1 MKNNVENFFLYLNDR
16 MSSQE
21 KKIFEDDLKKSDE
34 LNYEFEEYKNL
45 AHSINET
52 KNIEVNKDYSE
63 SIVPNFRSRLER
75 TDERKSYTNLKY
87 IFASLVIIITGYIFV
102 SQFDGENKQ
111 ELKQALTNLSDDEI
125 NLIANDFYASDDL
138 TKNITDISSQKLDS
152 IYTENLKTSLTES
165 IGDINSNVI
174 LSKNNVTDI
183 DQYLSDNDI
192 ELIYSQLIQKK
203 IL

>member
-1 MKNNVENFFLYLNDR
+1 MKNNEEKFFLYLNDR

-75 TDERKSYTNLKY
+75 TDERKSYINLKY
-87 IFASLVIIITGYIFV
+87 IFASLVIIITGYIFI
-102 SQFDGENKQ
+102 SQFNGENKQ
-111 ELKQALTNLSDDEI
+111 ELQQVLADLSDDEL
-125 NLIANDFYASDDL
+125 NLIAN
-138 TKNITDISSQKLDS
+138 
-152 IYTENLKTSLTES
+152 
-165 IGDINSNVI
+165 
-174 LSKNNVTDI
+174 
-183 DQYLSDNDI
+183 
-192 ELIYSQLIQKK
+192 
-203 IL
+203 

>member
-1 MKNNVENFFLYLNDR
+1 M
-16 MSSQE
+16 
-21 KKIFEDDLKKSDE
+21 
-34 LNYEFEEYKNL
+34 
-45 AHSINET
+45 
-52 KNIEVNKDYSE
+52 
-63 SIVPNFRSRLER
+63 R
-75 TDERKSYTNLKY
+75 T
-87 IFASLVIIITGYIFV
+87 
-102 SQFDGENKQ
+102 
-111 ELKQALTNLSDDEI
+111 
-125 NLIANDFYASDDL
+125 DFYASDDL